1 MFRKLYNWT
10 LNLANK
16 PHAMWFLFFIALIES
31 WIFPVPPDVMIIPM
45 VLMARDKALRIVFV
59 ATLGTLLGALIGYG
73 IGSFLFE
80 TIGRNL
86 LEIYGYTGQFE
97 NYKNLYNDWG
107 IWVVVIGAV
116 SPIPFKVVTIASGSM
131 ALSLPQFIAAVF
143 LSRGARFL
151 IEAALI
157 WKFGPLI
164 KTMIEKYF
172 NLFIVLCL
180 ILFFGGIY
188 LLKWFI

>member
-1 MFRKLYNWT
+1 
-10 LNLANK
+10 
-16 PHAMWFLFFIALIES
+16 MWFLFFIALIES

-97 NYKNLYNDWG
+97 NYKNLY
-107 IWVVVIGAV
+107 
-116 SPIPFKVVTIASGSM
+116 KVFITCVKMISNITSVTLI
-131 ALSLPQFIAAVF
+131 IIF
-143 LSRGARFL
+143 L
-151 IEAALI
+151 
-157 WKFGPLI
+157 
-164 KTMIEKYF
+164 
-172 NLFIVLCL
+172 
-180 ILFFGGIY
+180 
-188 LLKWFI
+188 